1 MFDGYHKV
9 VILNNSLKC
18 FLKYEESRF
27 LEGSIMDEFQADK
40 PGEQNADK
48 PIPFNDGLSVSHAPL
63 DLGGGTSGGAAE
75 ASEEMPVIKDTG
87 KKVSWPDRI
96 TGIKN
101 FYTKLHPGAIEFLDE
116 QICKWLAD
124 NPGVTVKLTNTV
136 TGDIVAKKTE
146 PNIIITVWY

>member
-1 MFDGYHKV
+1 MR
-9 VILNNSLKC
+9 NPN
-18 FLKYEESRF
+18 F
-27 LEGSIMDEFQADK
+27 LEVSIMDEFQAGK
-40 PGEQNADK
+40 PGGQGADK
-48 PIPFNDGLSVSHAPL
+48 PIPFDDGLSVSHSPL
-63 DLGGGTSGGAAE
+63 DLGGGTSASAGE
-75 ASEEMPVIKDTG
+75 ASEEMPVVRDTG

-96 TGIKN
+96 TGVKN

-124 NPGVTVKLTNTV
+124 NPGVTIKLTNTV

>member
-1 MFDGYHKV
+1 
-9 VILNNSLKC
+9 
-18 FLKYEESRF
+18 
-27 LEGSIMDEFQADK
+27 MDEFKAGK
-40 PGEQNADK
+40 LGGQNADK
-48 PIPFNDGLSVSHAPL
+48 PIPFDDGLSVSHSPL
-63 DLGGGTSGGAAE
+63 DLGGGGISGSSSE
-75 ASEEMPVIKDTG
+75 APEEMPMPVIKDTG

-124 NPGVTVKLTNTV
+124 NPGVNIKHTNTV

>member
-1 MFDGYHKV
+1 
-9 VILNNSLKC
+9 
-18 FLKYEESRF
+18 
-27 LEGSIMDEFQADK
+27 
-40 PGEQNADK
+40 
-48 PIPFNDGLSVSHAPL
+48 
-63 DLGGGTSGGAAE
+63 
-75 ASEEMPVIKDTG
+75 MPVIKDTG

-116 QICKWLAD
+116 QICKWLMD
-124 NPGVTVKLTNTV
+124 NPGVTVKHTNTV